1 MHPSQRPRG
10 EPQPRVE
17 REPWL
22 ALRVSLHSGR
32 APLSGV
38 ASARFKWADVLSDPF
53 PRPEECEPAA
63 YCVPVAETQA
73 GAFRVENVLLVVPK
87 ADGRAE
93 VVDRLFVSGRVLG
106 AAIEAERAGVGAVV
120 EEKREQAQAAARRA
134 DDPFA
139 SGIAHALAAT
149 LGAVR
154 RVTRGLTTMPDRVAV
169 RWDRSRRFLATP
181 EGRAKFR
188 KGLFDP
194 HGLSAEEKA
203 VTLFVGTASLLAAL
217 VLAHVA
223 VTLSVPS
230 FAGDWRAMVFLF
242 LYAYVSSLGIPFPIE
257 PMLFP
262 AALVLGKPAALVTTV
277 VAKVCAG
284 WMVFF
289 VGDSV
294 NHQLRRKAER
304 SERWARFL
312 DWSERFARRFG
323 VGALAVFIAT
333 PGLPDIVALYVFGAL
348 HMRLPQFL
356 VGVAIGSTILN
367 GIILYGVGH
376 LLGI

>member
-1 MHPSQRPRG
+1 MA
-10 EPQPRVE
+10 
-17 REPWL
+17 EPWL
-22 ALRVSLHSGR
+22 GLRVSVHSGR

-38 ASARFKWADVLSDPF
+38 VSTRFKWADVLHDPF
-53 PRPEECEPAA
+53 PPPEEREPAA
-63 YCVPVAETQA
+63 YCVPALETQA
-73 GAFRVENVLLVVPK
+73 GAFRVENVLLVVPTERG
-87 ADGRAE
+87 DVE
-93 VVDRLFVSGRVLG
+93 IVDRLFVSGRVLG

-120 EEKREQAQAAARRA
+120 EEKREQAKEVARRA
-134 DDPFA
+134 EDPFA
-139 SGIAHALAAT
+139 MGVAHAWAGV

-154 RVTRGLTTMPDRVAV
+154 RVTRGVTTTPDRLVV
-169 RWDRSRRFLATP
+169 HWDRSRRFLATP
-181 EGRAKFR
+181 EGRAKLR
-188 KGLFDP
+188 KGLMDP
-194 HGLSAEEKA
+194 HDLTAEEKA
-203 VTLFVGTASLLAAL
+203 VTLFVGTTGLLALL
-217 VLAHVA
+217 VLAHLA

-242 LYAYVSSLGIPFPIE
+242 LYAYVTSLGVPFPIE

-294 NHQLRRKAER
+294 NHHLRKKAER

-312 DWSERFARRFG
+312 DWSERFAQRFG
-323 VGALAVFIAT
+323 VGALVVFIAT
-333 PGLPDIVALYVFGAL
+333 PGLPDAVALYVFGAL

-356 VGVAIGSTILN
+356 LGVAIGSAILN
-367 GIILYGVGH
+367 GLILYGVGH
-376 LLGI
+376 LLGF